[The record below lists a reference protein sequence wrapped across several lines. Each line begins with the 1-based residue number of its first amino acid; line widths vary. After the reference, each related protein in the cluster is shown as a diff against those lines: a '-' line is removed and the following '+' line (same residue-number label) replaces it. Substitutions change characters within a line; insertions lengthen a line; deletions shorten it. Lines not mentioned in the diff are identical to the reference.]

1 MSDEKNLD
9 AGLAVPVQHNG
20 LGSVTPSDMSFVDEK
35 ERNHHSDEEQE
46 DVSEEL
52 RRVESSQYPSG
63 LKMVSI
69 LLGVVLSMFL
79 VALDMVRLYH

>member
-9 AGLAVPVQHNG
+9 AGLAAPIQHNG
-20 LGSVTPSDMSFVDEK
+20 LGTVTPSDMSFVDEK
-35 ERNHHSDEEQE
+35 ERNHHSDEENE
-46 DVSEEL
+46 EEL

-69 LLGVVLSMFL
+69 LLGIVLSMFL
-79 VALDMVRLYH
+79 VALDMVRPYR